1 MAVINIDNIYEKL
14 DMGEEAPKIS
24 YILPGFV
31 ASTIGGINAPG
42 STGKSFFT
50 QQILYTVA
58 TGKELWHPLYH
69 VDADMSKPLNF
80 NNLNNGLLCDEPST
94 GPVALLNLEDP
105 QQIITD
111 RYYSFLKVI
120 PVTDRTSFCS
130 EFVSVETP
138 EQRIVLL
145 DKDLKVNDENVDFV
159 RRIVEGRRLLIIDTL
174 RRIHD
179 ADENCNGAMSKLLS
193 IFEAIARDTGCAI
206 IYLHHTN
213 KSANMNGKGEEAGA
227 ARGASALVDNSR
239 WSVNLV
245 GLRENDSDNIKN
257 IHKTPQAA
265 LEAGEPWLF
274 RGYFVKAVSSKINY
288 GRPGAG
294 DCWYTRGK
302 GGVLFRIVDPPHFAQ
317 LSKSH
322 VNNRRLVL

>member
-1 MAVINIDNIYEKL
+1 MASLNIDDIYEKL
-14 DMGEEAPKIS
+14 DRGEEAPKIS
-24 YILPGFV
+24 YILPGLV

-50 QQILYTVA
+50 QQILYTIA

-69 VDADMSKPLNF
+69 VDADTNNPLKF
-80 NNLNNGLLCDEPST
+80 SQLNNGLLCDEPST

-105 QQIITD
+105 QQIITV
-111 RYYSFLKVI
+111 RYYSFLQMI
-120 PVTDRTSFCS
+120 PLEDRRTFCS

-138 EQRIVLL
+138 DQRIVLL
-145 DKDLKVNDENVDFV
+145 DKDMKVNQECVDFV
-159 RRIVEGRRLLIIDTL
+159 QRHAEGRRVLIIDTL

-245 GLRENDSDNIKN
+245 GLKENDSENIRG
-257 IHKTPQAA
+257 IHKTPQIADS
-265 LEAGEPWLF
+265 EGEPWLY
-274 RGYFVKAVSSKINY
+274 RGNFVKAVSSKINY

-302 GGVLFRIVDPPHFAQ
+302 GGVLFRIVDPPHYAQ
-317 LSKSH
+317 LSRSH
-322 VNNRRLVL
+322 VNNRRLVS